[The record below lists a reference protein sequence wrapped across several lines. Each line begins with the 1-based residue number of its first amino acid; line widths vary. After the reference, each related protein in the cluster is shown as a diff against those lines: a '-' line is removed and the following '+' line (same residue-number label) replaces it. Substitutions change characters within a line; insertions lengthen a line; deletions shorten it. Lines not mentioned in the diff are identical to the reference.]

1 MIPEPL
7 VSVVLPAHDE
17 AATIS
22 AIVAGCRAHT
32 RTPHEVW
39 VIDDGSRDATAELA
53 ERAGAKVLRL
63 SPNRGK
69 GGAIREALDHIEG
82 EIIVLLD
89 ADGQDDPAEIPR
101 LLDALVPGV
110 DLVIGSRFLGT
121 FRRGA
126 ISTINRFGTMAING
140 LFNLAFGAKVT
151 DTQAGFRAIR
161 SDTLRGLELSAR
173 HYDVETEMLCQ
184 VVARGGRVVEVPVT
198 RHGRDHGTTDFSRVR
213 DGLRIVRRIAQTR
226 LGY

>member
-1 MIPEPL
+1 
-7 VSVVLPAHDE
+7 
-17 AATIS
+17 
-22 AIVAGCRAHT
+22 
-32 RTPHEVW
+32 
-39 VIDDGSRDATAELA
+39 
-53 ERAGAKVLRL
+53 
-63 SPNRGK
+63 
-69 GGAIREALDHIEG
+69 
-82 EIIVLLD
+82 
-89 ADGQDDPAEIPR
+89 
-101 LLDALVPGV
+101 
-110 DLVIGSRFLGT
+110 
-121 FRRGA
+121 
-126 ISTINRFGTMAING
+126 MAING

>member
-1 MIPEPL
+1 MSPEPL

-82 EIIVLLD
+82 EIIV
-89 ADGQDDPAEIPR
+89 